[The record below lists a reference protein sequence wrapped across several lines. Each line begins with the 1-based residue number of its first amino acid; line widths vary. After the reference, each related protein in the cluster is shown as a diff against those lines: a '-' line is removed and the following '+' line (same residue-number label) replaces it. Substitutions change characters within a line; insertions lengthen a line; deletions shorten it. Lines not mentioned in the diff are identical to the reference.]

1 MHRGL
6 YRKNDKW
13 NGLSPK
19 IKQNKKPKRKGD
31 ADMRT
36 SGKAQQKPFGLRFR
50 TQTGNKLKKEK
61 PGGSLAYARP
71 SGYDQMAQISLP
83 DQTQLGH

>member
-6 YRKNDKW
+6 HSKNDKR
-13 NGLSPK
+13 NGLSPT
-19 IKQNKKPKRKGD
+19 IKQNKKPKRKGG

-36 SGKAQQKPFGLRFR
+36 SGKAQQKPLGLRSR

-61 PGGSLAYARP
+61 PGGSLAYAQP
-71 SGYDQMAQISLP
+71 SGYDQMAQISVP
-83 DQTQLGH
+83 DQTQLGN